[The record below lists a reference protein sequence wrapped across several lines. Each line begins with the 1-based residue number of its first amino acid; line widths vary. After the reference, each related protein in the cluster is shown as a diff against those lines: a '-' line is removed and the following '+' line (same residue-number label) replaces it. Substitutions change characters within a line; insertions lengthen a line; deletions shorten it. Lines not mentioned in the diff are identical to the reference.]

1 MLISSSLIYETARN
15 DPIPKT
21 HEAGMKISESPTVGL
36 SVHVADLPLHG
47 GEHLGSTVWRTV
59 TQDQVDA
66 FADLTDDHNPIHV
79 DPQHAAGTPFGGTI
93 VHGYLTV
100 SLLAPL
106 LEELLRVDGAA
117 LSVNYGIDRL
127 RFPAPVPVGA
137 SFRATADLAE
147 VTEIKGGVQ
156 IRIAATVEVADSTKP
171 ALVAECLFRY
181 YA

>member
-1 MLISSSLIYETARN
+1 MNITET
-15 DPIPKT
+15 
-21 HEAGMKISESPTVGL
+21 PTAGL
-36 SVHVADLPLHG
+36 SVPLTELALHG

-59 TQDQVDA
+59 TQDEVDA

-93 VHGYLTV
+93 VHGYFTV

-106 LEELLRVDGAA
+106 LDELMHVEGAA
-117 LSVNYGIDRL
+117 LSVNYGVDRL
-127 RFPAPVPVGA
+127 RFPAPLPVGA
-137 SFRATADLAE
+137 RFRASAELAE

-156 IRIAATVEVADSTKP
+156 IRVVASVEVEGSPKP

-181 YA
+181 YS